1 MASPIEHK
9 FTRSGGVYGLRP
21 TGRSLEINT
30 ANAIITEFA
39 GISVNDDE
47 IWKLTQIEGVS
58 VLLDQKGNIGT
69 EYRVATR
76 IKDET
81 LGYILFVDLDGPTVY
96 INPDRILWEEADSVV
111 VYSDSPLTAGTGRR
125 LLLENG
131 RSLVVV
137 DVAVPA

>member
-1 MASPIEHK
+1 MEHK

-21 TGRSLEINT
+21 TGRSLNISLSNS
-30 ANAIITEFA
+30 IITEFA
-39 GISVNDDE
+39 GISVDDE
-47 IWKLTQIEGVS
+47 DIWKLTQIEGVS
-58 VLLDQKGNIGT
+58 VLIDQKEDIGT

-81 LGYILFVDLDGPTVY
+81 LGYIQFVDAAEPTVY
-96 INPDRILWEEADSVV
+96 INLDRVLYVEADDVV
-111 VYSDSPLTAGTGRR
+111 VYSGSPLTAGTGSK

-137 DVAVPA
+137 AVVP

>member
-1 MASPIEHK
+1 MASPMEHK

-21 TGRSLEINT
+21 TGRSLNISLSNS
-30 ANAIITEFA
+30 IITEFA
-39 GISVNDDE
+39 GISVDDE
-47 IWKLTQIEGVS
+47 DIWKLTQIEGVS
-58 VLLDQKGNIGT
+58 VLIDQKEDIGT

-81 LGYILFVDLDGPTVY
+81 LGYIQFVDAAEPTVY
-96 INPDRILWEEADSVV
+96 INLDRVLYVEADDVV
-111 VYSDSPLTAGTGRR
+111 VYSGSPLTAGTGSK

-137 DVAVPA
+137 AVVP